1 MPRTGVIV
9 MEVMVPMP
17 QSVMIGA
24 VLGAAV
30 EAFLMGPL
38 VPPRGP
44 IMEPLV
50 PRVIA
55 GMPVVIVMRKAGRR
69 WNA

>member
-9 MEVMVPMP
+9 MEVMVPVP

-38 VPPRGP
+38 VP
-44 IMEPLV
+44 
-50 PRVIA
+50 RVIA
-55 GMPVVIVMRKAGRR
+55 GMPVIIIMRKAGHR